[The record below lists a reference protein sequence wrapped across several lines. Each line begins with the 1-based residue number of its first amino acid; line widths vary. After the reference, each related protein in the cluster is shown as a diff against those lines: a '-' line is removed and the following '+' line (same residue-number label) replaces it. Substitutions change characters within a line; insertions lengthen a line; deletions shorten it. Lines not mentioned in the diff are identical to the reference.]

1 MGESAQ
7 TVFNVLISLSAFL
20 GGWVLNSLTA
30 SIRQL
35 QKDDKELAEKL
46 QSIEVLIAGD
56 YVKTSTL
63 QATLTALFTKLDRI
77 ETKIDGK
84 ADKQ

>member
-7 TVFNVLISLSAFL
+7 TLFNVLISLSAFL

-35 QKDDKELAEKL
+35 QKDEKELAEKL

-63 QATLTALFTKLDRI
+63 QATLTALFTKLDHI

-84 ADKQ
+84 MDKQ

>member
-35 QKDDKELAEKL
+35 QKNHKELAEKL

-63 QATLTALFTKLDRI
+63 QATLTALFAKLDRI

-84 ADKQ
+84 MDKQ

>member
-56 YVKTSTL
+56 YVKASTL

>member
-63 QATLTALFTKLDRI
+63 QATLAALFTKLDRI

-84 ADKQ
+84 MDKQ